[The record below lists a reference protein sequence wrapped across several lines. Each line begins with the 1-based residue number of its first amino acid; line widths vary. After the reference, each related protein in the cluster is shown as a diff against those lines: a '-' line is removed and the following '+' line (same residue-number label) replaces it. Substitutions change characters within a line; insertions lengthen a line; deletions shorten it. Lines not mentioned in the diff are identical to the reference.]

1 MKKILMIVLIG
12 VLFTGC
18 SETKKEDHNTSNAP
32 IIGDEKQVTPW

>member
-1 MKKILMIVLIG
+1 MKKVLMIILIG

-18 SETKKEDHNTSNAP
+18 SDTKKVDQNKSNAP